1 MQKCIRRALKKE
13 RKIVTFVGKKNARGM
28 FHFTLFTKKTKL
40 FFFLLLAVY
49 GMLPFLL
56 GSEPTFLN
64 KTGSIMIL
72 MLYNITTDVHI

>member
-1 MQKCIRRALKKE
+1 MHMQSIKKKRE
-13 RKIVTFVGKKNARGM
+13 KIVIFVGRKNVRGM

-49 GMLPFLL
+49 GTLPCLL
-56 GSEPTFLN
+56 GSEPTFLH

-72 MLYNITTDVHI
+72 MSYNITTDVRI